1 MKFQDLLNNISAEN
15 TLGVSERKFSTG
27 LLSIDQST
35 ALINEE
41 TYSYFENYAEKNDFM
56 HKFRDLKSGVRLNNT
71 ENRAVTHFKYR
82 DPESDLYSKS
92 LGEMQV
98 LAKLIK
104 TNFKKIIIFG
114 IGGSYLGP
122 KLMQDV
128 FSNAEMQIDFVTGS
142 DPVEFEKFKNLD
154 LSNYGLVIVSKS
166 FSTLETLRSYEVIT
180 KNKYLNNTF
189 AITAS
194 RQSAIDFGI
203 NVNNILDFDIGAG
216 GRFSIWTGIN
226 IGFFLSQGRAAFER
240 FLSGANSIDNL
251 SFEKPELNP
260 VLSLAIQDIVFS
272 NLLNLDS
279 TLILNYDYKLRN
291 FYTYAQQLE
300 MESLGKSVDR
310 DTDEI
315 LNFNTGSI
323 VWGGY
328 GPRSQHSF
336 FQHLFQGN
344 REANIYFIASKND
357 DLNFKQFKG
366 QTKSLRDGTLNESN
380 SHKMVSPK
388 KFTTILLE
396 DISPESIGELIAIWE
411 NKTIFMSMF
420 WNINPFDQ
428 WGVELGKFNTN
439 KEIE

>member
-1 MKFQDLLNNISAEN
+1 MKFQDLLKNISAEN
-15 TLGVSERKFSTG
+15 ILGLCERKFSTDF
-27 LLSIDQST
+27 LSVDQSMSS
-35 ALINEE
+35 INEA
-41 TYSYFENYAEKNDFM
+41 TFRYFENYAEK
-56 HKFRDLKSGVRLNNT
+56 HKFVQKFQDLKSGVRLNNT

-82 DPESDLYSKS
+82 DPGSDLYSKS
-92 LGEMQV
+92 LDQMEV

-122 KLMQDV
+122 KLMHDV
-128 FSNAEMQIDFVTGS
+128 FSNKEIQIDFVTGS
-142 DPVEFEKFKNLD
+142 DPVEFEKYKDLD
-154 LSNYGLVIVSKS
+154 LSDYGLVIASKS
-166 FSTLETLRSYEVIT
+166 FSTLETLSSYLRIT
-180 KNKYLNNTF
+180 ENKYLSNTF

-203 NVNNILDFDIGAG
+203 NANKILDFDVGTG

-226 IGFFLSQGRAAFER
+226 LGFFLTQGRASFER

-260 VLSLAIQDIVFS
+260 ALSLAIQDIIFS
-272 NLLNLDS
+272 NLLNFDT

-291 FYTYAQQLE
+291 FYAYVQQLE

-310 DTDEI
+310 DAGDI
-315 LNFNTGSI
+315 LNFKTGSI
-323 VWGGY
+323 IWGGY
-328 GPRSQHSF
+328 GPRAQHSF

-344 REANIYFIASKND
+344 RETNSYFISSKNE

-366 QTKSLRDGTLNESN
+366 QTKSLRDGTVDESN
-380 SHKMVSPK
+380 SHKKVSPK
-388 KFTTILLE
+388 RFTTVFLKN
-396 DISPESIGELIAIWE
+396 ISPESLGELIAIWE

-428 WGVELGKFNTN
+428 WGVELGKLNTK
-439 KEIE
+439 KEIG